1 MLKQLRPEA
10 LMRSGATRQNGV
22 DFLEIARQLIG
33 ARRE

>member
-10 LMRSGATRQNGV
+10 LVRSGAPRQNGV
-22 DFLEIARQLIG
+22 DFLEVARKLIG